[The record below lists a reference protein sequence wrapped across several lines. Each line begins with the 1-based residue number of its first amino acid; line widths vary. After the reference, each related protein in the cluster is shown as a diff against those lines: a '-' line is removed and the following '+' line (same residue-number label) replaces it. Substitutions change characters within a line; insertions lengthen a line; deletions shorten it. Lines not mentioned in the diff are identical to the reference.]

1 MIKVKIVPCE
11 PSEPPKVYGGE
22 DLRKL
27 LRANSEFRV
36 MWIGGVR
43 YEMPKEDAPVSGMRI
58 KLPPQETP

>member
-43 YEMPKEDAPVSGMRI
+43 YEMPKEDAPVSG
-58 KLPPQETP
+58 TP